1 MTVEQK
7 IMSAITRAD
16 MLIVTYYPL
25 VLFVFVFVVSL
36 LCAMVIVKAADKR
49 LK

>member
-16 MLIVTYYPL
+16 MFIVTYYPL
-25 VLFVFVFVVSL
+25 VLFVFVFIVSVM
-36 LCAMVIVKAADKR
+36 CAMAIIKTADKR
-49 LK
+49 